1 MFGRNRRR
9 QYVLHD
15 GIGGLQVV
23 MTQPGAPSAKSLDLT
38 EEKRTAIQG
47 AMKNI
52 ALDYMPQWAAALP
65 EQAWIQA
72 LKGGEDR

>member
-1 MFGRNRRR
+1 MS
-9 QYVLHD
+9 HD
-15 GIGGLQVV
+15 GIVRLQVV
-23 MTQPGAPSAKSLDLT
+23 MSQPGDTCANSLDLT

-52 ALDYMPQWAAALP
+52 SLDYMPQWAAALP

-72 LKGGEDR
+72 VKGRREDR

>member
-1 MFGRNRRR
+1 MS
-9 QYVLHD
+9 QH
-15 GIGGLQVV
+15 GG
-23 MTQPGAPSAKSLDLT
+23 GSAEALDLT

-52 ALDYMPQWAAALP
+52 NLGYMPQWAAVVP

-72 LKGGEDR
+72 LKTDDTGKLEEKGRHEA